1 MGTNSFLSIE
11 PPQLG
16 GRSSDEGVL
25 LEISVYADPMSD
37 QLVGDGLPWGD
48 VKSWRCSSE
57 QGVDHLL
64 PCEPLSFLYLILIH
78 FDVG

>member
-57 QGVDHLL
+57 QGVDHLNKQKSWISVSL
-64 PCEPLSFLYLILIH
+64 MSRIVHY
-78 FDVG
+78 